1 MIFLLYIK
9 KCTKNLIYLRETWSH
24 GNLDMIKW
32 LHKKNIKGCTS
43 EAMDW
48 AAYRGDLD
56 VVKWLHENRSEG
68 CSIWAMDYAANNGHL
83 EIVKFLHENRT
94 EGCTTCAMDNAAA
107 DQSGIR
113 NVT

>member
-1 MIFLLYIK
+1 MLL
-9 KCTKNLIYLRETWSH
+9 N
-24 GNLDMIKW
+24 
-32 LHKKNIKGCTS
+32 
-43 EAMDW
+43 
-48 AAYRGDLD
+48 RGDLD